1 MCMCVYSYNAYSSF
15 TLLTHIVQMMEF
27 TYCSKLGREASM
39 LDSRTAVQKDL
50 DMGNELSRTSRTKQK
65 EINVLAS
72 WRKVSPMKRSGWGP
86 TG

>member
-1 MCMCVYSYNAYSSF
+1 
-15 TLLTHIVQMMEF
+15 
-27 TYCSKLGREASM
+27 M

-50 DMGNELSRTSRTKQK
+50 DMGNELSRTSQTKQK